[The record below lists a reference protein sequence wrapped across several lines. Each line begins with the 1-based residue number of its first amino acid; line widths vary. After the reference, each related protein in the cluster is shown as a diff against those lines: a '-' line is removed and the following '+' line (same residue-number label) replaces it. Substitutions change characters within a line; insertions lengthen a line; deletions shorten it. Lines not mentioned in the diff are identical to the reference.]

1 MHGAMYAMEQAGHL
15 LHDALALYKSGRYAS
30 STVLSVFAREEIG
43 RSAILLEMRQNVFAS
58 GSVVS
63 AEAVVKACDDH
74 VAKLTRGRGGITF
87 EWGPERS
94 ADLKG
99 LWADPQSEDSKKA
112 HAMVDDWVERKA
124 GRDPNDTHR
133 KRMRALYVE
142 PKDTGWNRPCE
153 TVKEDARRLLQ
164 DVANSYGARHGN
176 LYIVDEALAKA
187 LTAWKQCPTLPEPI
201 VVPASWC

>member
-112 HAMVDDWVERKA
+112 HAVVDDWVERKA

-133 KRMRALYVE
+133 KRMRALY
-142 PKDTGWNRPCE
+142 DRPE
-153 TVKEDARRLLQ
+153 ARAALRARL
-164 DVANSYGARHGN
+164 AR
-176 LYIVDEALAKA
+176 DRALAQ
-187 LTAWKQCPTLPEPI
+187 L
-201 VVPASWC
+201 VASVRPPSSSSSAASPMPRSAAESVAHEK